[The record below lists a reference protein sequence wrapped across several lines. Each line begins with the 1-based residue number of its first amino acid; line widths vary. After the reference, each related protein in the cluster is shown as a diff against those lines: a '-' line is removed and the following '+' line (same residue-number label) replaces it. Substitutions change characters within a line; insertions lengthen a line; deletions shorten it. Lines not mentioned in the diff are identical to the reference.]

1 MKATNL
7 GIIIPKGVENLQL
20 PDDSLLNF
28 YEGLEERVF
37 WINDEINIYSLNLIH
52 YIIKWNREDKDLPIE
67 QRKPIKLFFF
77 SPGGVIDKLYPYLAP
92 MADQL
97 GSQIILDDYIE
108 KGKIEPVHLGFLR
121 GRDLRHSLI
130 YCTEAQNLSVDHM
143 KLLIGRVS
151 EGSELWCDGDFTTQ
165 VDRSTF
171 ERSNGL
177 HTIVESKGKRT
188 FRYVQLRKSERSKIA
203 ALADLLD

>member
-1 MKATNL
+1 MEAANL

-77 SPGGVIDKLYPYLAP
+77 SPGGDIDANYAIIDTIKLSKTPIIGVNIGQCASAAAFIFLSCHQRYMLSHSYFLFHQGSGQLTGSFGEIYAHMEDYQAQVEELVNF
-92 MADQL
+92 MAAHTKYTAEEIAKKIVSEWYIRKDEA
-97 GSQIILDDYIE
+97 IE
-108 KGKIEPVHLGFLR
+108 KGVCQKVIDNIDE
-121 GRDLRHSLI
+121 LI
-130 YCTEAQNLSVDHM
+130 
-143 KLLIGRVS
+143 
-151 EGSELWCDGDFTTQ
+151 
-165 VDRSTF
+165 
-171 ERSNGL
+171 
-177 HTIVESKGKRT
+177 
-188 FRYVQLRKSERSKIA
+188 
-203 ALADLLD
+203 